1 MGASAMDRILLRPT
15 ETHAGDPEHYRM
27 MDNSPNGPGVSNALD
42 ISDARDVYGGGPNCG
57 A

>member
-1 MGASAMDRILLRPT
+1 MDRILLRPT